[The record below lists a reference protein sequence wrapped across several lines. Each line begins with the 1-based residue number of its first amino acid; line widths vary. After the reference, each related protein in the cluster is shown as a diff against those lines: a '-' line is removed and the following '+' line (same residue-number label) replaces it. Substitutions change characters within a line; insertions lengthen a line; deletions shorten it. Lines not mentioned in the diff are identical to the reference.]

1 MLRWLSARGATA
13 HQLIGDPGKVGRPV
27 KSREDEYD
35 PEEYDVIVV
44 GGGEFTWGDPISG
57 CPRRKVQARL
67 DVFSHRVYLKTE
79 IHEFCCWKQGRG
91 ICIQSL

>member
-44 GGGEFTWGDPISG
+44 GGGEFTWGTPFLAVHDAKYRHGRMCSG
-57 CPRRKVQARL
+57 IA
-67 DVFSHRVYLKTE
+67 S
-79 IHEFCCWKQGRG
+79 I
-91 ICIQSL
+91 